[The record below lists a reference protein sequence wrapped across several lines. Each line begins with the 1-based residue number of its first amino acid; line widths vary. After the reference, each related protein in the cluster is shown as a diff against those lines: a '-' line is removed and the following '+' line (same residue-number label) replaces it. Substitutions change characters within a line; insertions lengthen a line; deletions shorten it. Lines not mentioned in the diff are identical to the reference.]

1 MVVAFMGLLWE
12 NWRFT
17 DEIWVFV
24 DSIFALG

>member
-1 MVVAFMGLLWE
+1 MGLLWE